1 VKQTLVSAF
10 ADVAE
15 KLPVG
20 SVHENESAF
29 GVGDVNVVGSV
40 HRNPIWQQQA
50 APRSPFDAE
59 RVAAPEDVN
68 GTDVRVNNEDASA
81 GVNRNVMGRQKN
93 SFASVGKGDNVIPKQ
108 RQQRLP
114 FYRFHS
120 MGRRFIVLFDTLPGM
135 KIDEIG
141 NLAGPRPGEARVRI
155 PAADVGTIDSRRR
168 SKFSVRAILP
178 EIVNCAPTAQPR
190 PRERS

>member
-1 VKQTLVSAF
+1 MGARPADTFEDVAFEIEHKQKVTRRIEQKQVATVPVNGNRRWVVKQTLVSAF
-10 ADVAE
+10 ANVAE
-15 KLPVG
+15 KLP
-20 SVHENESAF
+20 
-29 GVGDVNVVGSV
+29 VGSV

-114 FYRFHS
+114 SYRFHS
-120 MGRRFIVLFDTLPGM
+120 MGRRFIVL
-135 KIDEIG
+135 
-141 NLAGPRPGEARVRI
+141 
-155 PAADVGTIDSRRR
+155 
-168 SKFSVRAILP
+168 
-178 EIVNCAPTAQPR
+178 
-190 PRERS
+190 